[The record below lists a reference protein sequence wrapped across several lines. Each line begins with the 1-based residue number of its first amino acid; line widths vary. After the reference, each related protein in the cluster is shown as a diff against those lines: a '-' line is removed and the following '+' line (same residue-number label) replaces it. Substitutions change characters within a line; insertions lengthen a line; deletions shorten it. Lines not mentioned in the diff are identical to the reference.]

1 MKILLFEPRFEGHHV
16 PWASLLARSLL
27 DADAEVI
34 LAHGSDP
41 RQLDRLEFSD
51 PGLVN
56 RLQLHPACPEGG
68 FEGGAALASLDAAA
82 QRHRPDRILVAN
94 LDEFAA
100 SLFRKAALGGRLPAS
115 LHGQLRGIY
124 IRPRPLDLNQR
135 GFQNAW
141 KRKGYARLA
150 TSGAF
155 ARLGILDEDLAAT
168 VASTPGHPPITW
180 MPDFW
185 TPSPPVDRSTARRAF
200 KVPDG
205 RTAFLFFGVPHRRK
219 GLELL
224 VDAMS
229 RSGHPDRFLLVAGDQ
244 HAGSP
249 ELKQDLDRL
258 VRDGRAVVHDRFLD
272 DAEMAA
278 AYVAADRVV
287 LPYRSHY
294 GSSGVL
300 GHAALHA
307 RPVVASDFHLLGRRV
322 VRANLGLVHANEDA
336 ASLAETMDRSIEASD
351 DVVANWQKSLQD
363 WRDRNAPEAFAHA
376 ARSLAGI

>member
-1 MKILLFEPRFEGHHV
+1 MKVLLFEPRFEGHHV

-27 DADAEVI
+27 DADAKVI

-41 RQLDRLEFSD
+41 RQLDRLELSA

-56 RLQLHPACPEGG
+56 RLQLHPLPNVSRGSTVAV
-68 FEGGAALASLDAAA
+68 LDAAV
-82 QRHRPDRILVAN
+82 QRHRPDRILVAS
-94 LDEFAA
+94 LDEFAS
-100 SLFRKAALGGRLPAS
+100 SLFRKAVLGGRLPAS

-124 IRPRPLDLNQR
+124 IRPRPLDPDQR
-135 GFQNAW
+135 GFQNSW

-150 TSGAF
+150 ASGAF

-168 VASTPGHPPITW
+168 LAATSGHPPITW

-185 TPSPPVDRSTARRAF
+185 TPPPRIDRATARRSF

-205 RTAFLFFGVPHRRK
+205 RVAFLFFGHYQPRK
-219 GLELL
+219 GLDLL

-229 RSGHPDRFLLVAGDQ
+229 RRGHPSRFLLVAGNQ
-244 HAGSP
+244 RPASP
-249 ELKQDLDRL
+249 ELKQDLARL
-258 VRDGRAVVHDRFLD
+258 VQGGRAVVHDRFLD
-272 DAEMAA
+272 DGQMAA

-300 GHAALHA
+300 SHAALHA

-336 ASLAETMDRSIEASD
+336 VSLAQTMDGSIEASE
-351 DVVANWQKSLQD
+351 DVVANWQESLQD
-363 WRDRNAPEAFAHA
+363 WRDTNTPEAFANA
-376 ARSLAGI
+376 TRRLVGI